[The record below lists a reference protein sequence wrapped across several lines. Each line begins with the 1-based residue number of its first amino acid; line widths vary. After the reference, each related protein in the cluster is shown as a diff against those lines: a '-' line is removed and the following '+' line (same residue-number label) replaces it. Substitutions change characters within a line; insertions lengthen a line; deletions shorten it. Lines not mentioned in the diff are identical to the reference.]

1 MLMCVKQDRGNPPI
15 DETEDVYF
23 NPFLISLFIFNVAV
37 KGKHNRTEERT
48 SREGLLFK
56 HTHSGIP
63 PCSVVRMDAEI
74 YSV

>member
-1 MLMCVKQDRGNPPI
+1 MCVKQDRGNAPI

-23 NPFLISLFIFNVAV
+23 NPFLISLFIFNVVV
-37 KGKHNRTEERT
+37 KGKHNRTEA
-48 SREGLLFK
+48 SGEGLLFK

-74 YSV
+74 HSV